1 MVATQGPS
9 GAQAPRANQQST
21 EQVPEKQE
29 EGLLP
34 EMKEIVMGL
43 RVNRNANSVGVPL
56 IGHALFTHTSPA
68 RAYPIGST
76 WAWGVKGRP
85 LAFVKVFSRS
95 PQNTRWTF
103 CCALTSTEP
112 IRMYHDD
119 VKTWYPEVADIKFKA
134 FPTAPLPANTES
146 LRLRQMKHLVQ
157 LFKGHEFWRPG
168 NSRYELHVKVQPVHR
183 YRDPEHGIAD
193 GAVFVVAHEV
203 EPEILL
209 LVEANEKADGHW
221 QYGAIAIGSAE
232 FHLELNGEEVYRRPR
247 ASNGYLGLP
256 TDTYYAFTRIIPRS

>member
-1 MVATQGPS
+1 MVATQSPAV
-9 GAQAPRANQQST
+9 AQDPPTKQQSVKN
-21 EQVPEKQE
+21 QD

-34 EMKEIVMGL
+34 AMQEIVTGL
-43 RVNRNANSVGVPL
+43 RVVRNANDVGVPR
-56 IGHALFTHTSPA
+56 IGHALFMHTSPA

-85 LAFVKVFSRS
+85 LAFVKVFSRN
-95 PQNTRWTF
+95 PQNTRWMF
-103 CCALTSTEP
+103 CCALTSTES

-119 VKTWYPEVADIKFKA
+119 VKIWNPQAADIEFKA
-134 FPTAPLPANTES
+134 FPDAPLPAKSES
-146 LRLRQMKHLVQ
+146 HRMRQMKYLAQ
-157 LFKGHEFWRPG
+157 LFTGHEFWRPG
-168 NSRYELHVKVQPVHR
+168 NSRYELHVKVRPVHR

-209 LVEANEKADGHW
+209 LVEANEKADGYW

-232 FHLELNGEEVYRRPR
+232 FHLELDGEEVYTRSR

-256 TDTYYAFTRIIPRS
+256 TDTYHAFSRNIPEG